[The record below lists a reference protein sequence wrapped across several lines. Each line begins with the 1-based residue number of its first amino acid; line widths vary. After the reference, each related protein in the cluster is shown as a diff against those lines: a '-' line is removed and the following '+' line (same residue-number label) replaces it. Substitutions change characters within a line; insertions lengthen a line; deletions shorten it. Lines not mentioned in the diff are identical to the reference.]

1 MINQTLTLRCRD
13 VGDAV
18 LYVWVQCLYNVI
30 ISRIVKK
37 MKRANTVRPYSWSV
51 RKTKKAGGDQFSACL
66 RLCRSEKRLHR
77 FTYLLCYIWIVHGV
91 KVYAVYIIGDE
102 IYYLR
107 YRIGYARISHC
118 YWVVL
123 VFVHYL

>member
-1 MINQTLTLRCRD
+1 
-13 VGDAV
+13 
-18 LYVWVQCLYNVI
+18 
-30 ISRIVKK
+30 

-51 RKTKKAGGDQFSACL
+51 RKTKKQAEINSPPAF
-66 RLCRSEKRLHR
+66 LCKSEKRLHR

-107 YRIGYARISHC
+107 YRIGYACISHC
-118 YWVVL
+118 YRVVL

>member
-1 MINQTLTLRCRD
+1 MINQTLTLRCGD
-13 VGDAV
+13 VGGAV
-18 LYVWVQCLYNVI
+18 PYIWVQCLYNVI
-30 ISRIVKK
+30 ISRIVKNETGEHCSTLQLVC
-37 MKRANTVRPYSWSV
+37 AEN
-51 RKTKKAGGDQFSACL
+51 KKAGGDQFSTCL
-66 RLCRSEKRLHR
+66 RLCKSEKRLHR